1 MLNQCGQLFHCI
13 QITLSLAGQFSENR
27 FILLRRFT
35 DNVRQGLSSI
45 AHIGN
50 GAAQVLRNIG
60 QAAVERRKGAIKYI
74 IQILI
79 QQLAAFSM
87 PAVAD

>member
-1 MLNQCGQLFHCI
+1 M
-13 QITLSLAGQFSENR
+13 
-27 FILLRRFT
+27 
-35 DNVRQGLSSI
+35 RQGLGSI

-74 IQILI
+74 VQILI
-79 QQLAAFSM
+79 QQLCRILHASGRRLNFACSLTCKIGQTRHLFIHSFH
-87 PAVAD
+87 